1 MKVEDLPALI
11 RDIPDFPKP
20 GVVFKDI
27 TPLLADV
34 DAFRTTIDA
43 IVEHFEGRRID
54 RVLGIEARGFI
65 AAAPVAYRFGA
76 AFVPVRKAGKLPWD
90 IERVEYEL
98 EYGTDLLE
106 IHRDAVNPGDH
117 VADRR
122 RRARDRRHRG
132 RDRAGSCRSSAAP
145 SRASRSSSPS
155 KRSVV
160 ERSSMAS
167 TS

>member
-1 MKVEDLPALI
+1 VNVDELPAFI

-43 IVEHFEGRRID
+43 IAVHFEGRPVD

-76 AFVPVRKAGKLPWD
+76 AFVPVRKAGKP
-90 IERVEYEL
+90 
-98 EYGTDLLE
+98 
-106 IHRDAVNPGDH
+106 
-117 VADRR
+117 
-122 RRARDRRHRG
+122 RG
-132 RDRAGSCRSSAAP
+132 RSNGSSTSSNTAP
-145 SRASRSSSPS
+145 ICSRSIAT
-155 KRSVV
+155 RSI
-160 ERSSMAS
+160 RGI
-167 TS
+167 TC